1 MPNTK
6 LTYKHT
12 TTLANPLFAERERE
26 RESWASPNKYQF
38 TAKNNTETVSE
49 ALAID
54 TYIRYTNT
62 KHEEMN
68 NKSSEI
74 ATKLN
79 SIATKLLSQATKL
92 NSEHAKLIEEPTKLL
107 SEVAKLFAEPTK
119 LISGLTKL
127 ISEHAK
133 LFSEHAKLI
142 SEPTKLLS
150 EVNDEPLLAINT
162 VNINTLTKLA
172 PNYKLKN

>member
-6 LTYKHT
+6 LTYSQIT
-12 TTLANPLFAERERE
+12 PSQTQCLQ

-38 TAKNNTETVSE
+38 TANNNTETVSE

-62 KHEEMN
+62 KYEEMN

-79 SIATKLLSQATKL
+79 SIATKLLLQ
-92 NSEHAKLIEEPTKLL
+92 
-107 SEVAKLFAEPTK
+107 VA
-119 LISGLTKL
+119 KL

-133 LFSEHAKLI
+133 LISGLNSEHDKRR
-142 SEPTKLLS
+142 LLT
-150 EVNDEPLLAINT
+150 NNKINS
-162 VNINTLTKLA
+162 VFVSIRSVVA
-172 PNYKLKN
+172 R